1 MPVASMNQ
9 LFFSPSRFMSIGV
22 DGLDRYF
29 LSLNPALEPAG
40 FGGSLLTSVGS
51 LDLGGDGPHKGGC
64 SCGECMGGGKT
75 FLSGDSSIF
84 APNYAPDVVPGDTTS
99 VVTLTLGTYTAGE
112 IDTLG
117 DHDWYRVTLTA
128 GQTYTFSIDPSG
140 PGGAVTDVED
150 SYLRLRNSA
159 GTLLAEDDDGGLA
172 THSNLTFT
180 ATTTGTYFVDVG
192 TYNDGETGTFRVLA
206 ANAGTSGADTVAAFS
221 GTTGTI
227 AIGGTV
233 NSAINTVGDQDWY
246 AVTLTAGQRYEF
258 RTSATGGA
266 GDVDT
271 VIFIR
276 NAAGAKLASNDDG
289 NGGSYSKAVYTP
301 STTGTYYVNV
311 AAFANASSGNYRLTA
326 DLAPPLQ
333 AYTFDQIADQL
344 INGYWG
350 GSGNAR
356 RFNVAPGGTIT
367 FNVQALTAAGQTLAR
382 EALLLWTDATGI
394 IFNEITTAAQMTFD
408 DNQDGAFASST
419 RVGNF
424 ITSSQINVST
434 QWLTTY
440 GTGLNTYSFQ
450 TYIHEIGHAIG
461 LGHAGNYNGS
471 ADYAA
476 DALYLN
482 DAWATTVM
490 SYFDQTE
497 NTYFGGLGFTRQF
510 VVSPIVGD
518 VLATNTMY
526 GTPTTTRT
534 GNTTYGFNN
543 NSGRTIY
550 DANTYPSV
558 TYTVVDHGGT
568 DTMDYSG
575 FSQNQRIDLN
585 AEAFSNIG
593 ARVGNVTIARGTVI
607 ENAIGGS
614 GNDTLIG
621 NAVGNVLD
629 GGTGVS
635 TLTGNAGNDRLI
647 IRSGAAG
654 SAIDGGTDTDTLV
667 VNATTTSLA
676 SLVSI
681 EAVELAGGA
690 VLTLTGSQFI
700 VGLAA
705 NTQFSGTGSV
715 IVNLGTV
722 AEFAPTAM
730 TVAGGSTITFTI
742 NGDADS
748 EIIKVPINIASIING
763 GDGPDQIR
771 GSNLADTINGGNG
784 VDKILGLSGA
794 DLLTGGADMDQFR
807 YYFATD
813 AGLAAAGDTITDF
826 VSGTDK
832 LDFRLFDADLG
843 TAGQQN
849 VSYVGTAAFT
859 GGGNRQVRWEDLG
872 ADLRVEVDSNGDGVA
887 DMHILL
893 QGAGTQTLTAGDF
906 LFV

>member
-1 MPVASMNQ
+1 
-9 LFFSPSRFMSIGV
+9 
-22 DGLDRYF
+22 
-29 LSLNPALEPAG
+29 
-40 FGGSLLTSVGS
+40 
-51 LDLGGDGPHKGGC
+51 
-64 SCGECMGGGKT
+64 
-75 FLSGDSSIF
+75 
-84 APNYAPDVVPGDTTS
+84 
-99 VVTLTLGTYTAGE
+99 
-112 IDTLG
+112 
-117 DHDWYRVTLTA
+117 
-128 GQTYTFSIDPSG
+128 
-140 PGGAVTDVED
+140 
-150 SYLRLRNSA
+150 
-159 GTLLAEDDDGGLA
+159 
-172 THSNLTFT
+172 
-180 ATTTGTYFVDVG
+180 
-192 TYNDGETGTFRVLA
+192 
-206 ANAGTSGADTVAAFS
+206 
-221 GTTGTI
+221 
-227 AIGGTV
+227 
-233 NSAINTVGDQDWY
+233 
-246 AVTLTAGQRYEF
+246 
-258 RTSATGGA
+258 
-266 GDVDT
+266 
-271 VIFIR
+271 
-276 NAAGAKLASNDDG
+276 
-289 NGGSYSKAVYTP
+289 
-301 STTGTYYVNV
+301 
-311 AAFANASSGNYRLTA
+311 
-326 DLAPPLQ
+326 
-333 AYTFDQIADQL
+333 
-344 INGYWG
+344 
-350 GSGNAR
+350 
-356 RFNVAPGGTIT
+356 
-367 FNVQALTAAGQTLAR
+367 
-382 EALLLWTDATGI
+382 
-394 IFNEITTAAQMTFD
+394 
-408 DNQDGAFASST
+408 
-419 RVGNF
+419 
-424 ITSSQINVST
+424 
-434 QWLTTY
+434 
-440 GTGLNTYSFQ
+440 
-450 TYIHEIGHAIG
+450 
-461 LGHAGNYNGS
+461 
-471 ADYAA
+471 
-476 DALYLN
+476 
-482 DAWATTVM
+482 M

-510 VVSPIVGD
+510 VVSPIVAD

-550 DANTYPSV
+550 DATTYPSV

-568 DTMDYSG
+568 DTLDYSG

-621 NAVGNVLD
+621 NAVGNLLD

-748 EIIKVPINIASIING
+748 EIIKVPINIASVING

-771 GSNLADTINGGNG
+771 GSNLVDTINGGNG

-794 DLLTGGADMDQFR
+794 DLLTGGADADQFR

-859 GGGNRQVRWEDLG
+859 GGGNRQVRGEDIG

-893 QGAGTQTLTAGDF
+893 QGAGAQTLTAGDF